1 MALAFAHLRLVL
13 TQSTCGKSNGEV
25 IIISHRPVNSS
36 GLKHDRLFFRE
47 SVLTNIFATGY
58 PSIVL
63 LNKKDP

>member
-1 MALAFAHLRLVL
+1 MGGRR
-13 TQSTCGKSNGEV
+13 EV
-25 IIISHRPVNSS
+25 IIIYHRPVNSS